1 MWLQNGFISFL
12 LWLSSIPL
20 YKYTTSYLSI
30 HLLKDIYFHV
40 LTIVNSD
47 AMNIE
52 EVHVFFLIM
61 IFSRY
66 MARSGIA
73 GAYGSS
79 IFSFLRNHHTVLHSG
94 FTNRHLC

>member
-1 MWLQNGFISFL
+1 MLLQNGFISFL
-12 LWLSSIPL
+12 LWLSSIQL

-52 EVHVFFLIM
+52 EVHVFF
-61 IFSRY
+61 
-66 MARSGIA
+66 
-73 GAYGSS
+73 
-79 IFSFLRNHHTVLHSG
+79 
-94 FTNRHLC
+94 